1 MVVTDGF
8 TGNVSLKTIEG
19 SARAIMTAV
28 KQAFEANLATKLS
41 GAVVRK
47 ELYRIRDALDP
58 EEFGGAFL
66 VGMRAPVI
74 ISHGSS
80 YRRGIAQAVRQAT
93 RGVMSDLLPTIERE
107 LGTGAGAARGAS
119 GGAVRRGRR
128 EGPSGREPQRRR
140 GRRRDARGLSSGAR
154 GGSRRRPHAVAS
166 IETRPGGHCMTR
178 EEVFGQVKGILVE
191 TLSVDEDKV
200 TEEARFQED
209 LETDSLDLVELV
221 MTMEE
226 RFGIKISDE
235 EAAGIKTV
243 GDAIDFVMKMAG

>member
-80 YRRGIAQAVRQAT
+80 YRRGIAHAMRQAT
-93 RGVMSDLLPTIERE
+93 RGVVSDLLPTIERE
-107 LGTGAGAARGAS
+107 LGRAPGTS
-119 GGAVRRGRR
+119 QRGRR
-128 EGPSGREPQRRR
+128 LGRGDGDARAGP
-140 GRRRDARGLSSGAR
+140 RRDGRGLKGAAASV
-154 GGSRRRPHAVAS
+154 SRRR
-166 IETRPGGHCMTR
+166 RM
-178 EEVFGQVKGILVE
+178 L
-191 TLSVDEDKV
+191 
-200 TEEARFQED
+200 
-209 LETDSLDLVELV
+209 
-221 MTMEE
+221 
-226 RFGIKISDE
+226 
-235 EAAGIKTV
+235 
-243 GDAIDFVMKMAG
+243 